1 MNVRQLA
8 TRVDTGQEVSSRG
21 RPHTGRPAQGEG
33 QSDFASYL
41 EHAHLESMGTKIS
54 SHAWQRIQQRGISM
68 TEAEQYRLG
77 EAMKTLAAKGARDAL
92 LMRAD
97 AAFVVNVPN
106 RTVVTAIDRHE
117 MQHRVFTQID
127 SAMLLDA

>member
-8 TRVDTGQEVSSRG
+8 TRIDADPKVSPRG
-21 RPHTGRPAQGEG
+21 RPQTGAAQQREG
-33 QSDFASYL
+33 RSDFASYL
-41 EHAHLESMGTKIS
+41 ERAHLESTGTKIS
-54 SHAWQRIQQRGISM
+54 NHAWQRIQQRGISM
-68 TEAEQYRLG
+68 TEPEQRRLG
-77 EAMKTLAAKGARDAL
+77 EAMKELAAKGARDAL

-117 MQHRVFTQID
+117 MQQRVFTQID

>member
-1 MNVRQLA
+1 
-8 TRVDTGQEVSSRG
+8 
-21 RPHTGRPAQGEG
+21 
-33 QSDFASYL
+33 
-41 EHAHLESMGTKIS
+41 MGTKIS

-68 TEAEQYRLG
+68 TKAQHHSLG

-106 RTVVTAIDRHE
+106 RTVITALDRQE

-127 SAMLLDA
+127 SAMLLEA

>member
-8 TRVDTGQEVSSRG
+8 TRIDADPKVSPRG
-21 RPHTGRPAQGEG
+21 RPQSGAAAQQEGR
-33 QSDFASYL
+33 STFASQL
-41 EHAHLESMGTKIS
+41 KRARLGAMGTTIS
-54 SHAWQRIQQRGISM
+54 SHAWQRIEQRGISM
-68 TEAEQYRLG
+68 TDAEQHRLG

-106 RTVVTAIDRHE
+106 RTVITAIDRHE
-117 MQHRVFTQID
+117 MQQRIFTQID
-127 SAMLLDA
+127 SAMLV

>member
-1 MNVRQLA
+1 
-8 TRVDTGQEVSSRG
+8 
-21 RPHTGRPAQGEG
+21 
-33 QSDFASYL
+33 
-41 EHAHLESMGTKIS
+41 
-54 SHAWQRIQQRGISM
+54 
-68 TEAEQYRLG
+68 
-77 EAMKTLAAKGARDAL
+77 MKTLAAKGARDAL

-106 RTVVTAIDRHE
+106 RTVITAIDRQE

>member
-8 TRVDTGQEVSSRG
+8 TRIDADPRVSPRGHPQTGG
-21 RPHTGRPAQGEG
+21 TAQGEG
-33 QSDFASYL
+33 RSDFASQLKRARL
-41 EHAHLESMGTKIS
+41 EAMGPKIS

-68 TEAEQYRLG
+68 TEAEHHRLG

-106 RTVVTAIDRHE
+106 RTVITAIDRQE